1 VKPDVVEARP
11 APAPAPE
18 EPQSKCTPEFDRF
31 CADCLEEGST
41 FTIDP
46 TPAFE
51 QWKAWCAKRDIAH
64 GSQKRFGG
72 MMGERFKRDA
82 NNGYPRYLG
91 VRAKPVQPQLRVVSS
106 H

>member
-1 VKPDVVEARP
+1 MVEAR
-11 APAPAPE
+11 PAPAPE

-72 MMGERFKRDA
+72 MMGA
-82 NNGYPRYLG
+82 
-91 VRAKPVQPQLRVVSS
+91 RAVPSRRQQRLPPLHRRARQAVCP
-106 H
+106 

>member
-1 VKPDVVEARP
+1 VPATKWQQPEHQ
-11 APAPAPE
+11 APA
-18 EPQSKCTPEFDRF
+18 EPKTKATDEFHRF

-41 FTIDP
+41 FTINP
-46 TPAFE
+46 MPAFE
-51 QWKAWCAKRDIAH
+51 LWKDWCSRRTIAH

-82 NNGYPRYLG
+82 NNGYPRYIG
-91 VRAKPVQPQLRVVSS
+91 VRAKPVATTLRVVSS